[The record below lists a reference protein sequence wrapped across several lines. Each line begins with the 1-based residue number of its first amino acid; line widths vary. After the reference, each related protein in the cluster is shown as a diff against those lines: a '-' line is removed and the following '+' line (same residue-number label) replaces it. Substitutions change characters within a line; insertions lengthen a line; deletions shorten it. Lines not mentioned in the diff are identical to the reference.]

1 MINKHQMITRSK
13 NKETDNS
20 ISNDNNSNTDEEY
33 DETDENGNLK
43 NFITDDTTDD
53 TDEEEDFNENMYK
66 EEINKLRKRKI
77 YDVDNYSPNKKRNIQ
92 DIFVDY
98 IINCANDEMTKNIKL
113 NKHEYSSSDDEN
125 SSSNE
130 EEEDDIMNKPTI
142 DFNIDNEPID
152 DLDIQYKKLNKKNY
166 SDNNTKYFK
175 NLNKETK
182 LNYINQLNNIKNINN
197 SFVPLKF
204 KILNS
209 NMTIQTKSIAISN
222 IEKLE
227 DIDYNSGEYI
237 KMEQWISS
245 LVKIPFGIY
254 NKLPIDNLS
263 TNYQKKSFLKN
274 SNNSLN
280 NSIYGHREAKNNILQ
295 ILAKW
300 IVNPD
305 SSGNILALQGP
316 MGNGKTT
323 LVKEGISKAIGRP
336 FAFIALGGSSDASY
350 FDGHNFTYEGSRWGR
365 IIDILIEMKCM
376 NPVIYFDEL
385 DKISDTP
392 RGDEVIH
399 LLTHI
404 TDLTQ
409 NNCYQDKYFPGVNI
423 DLSKVL
429 FIFSFNDESKINRIL
444 KDRMQVIRTK
454 GFTTKDKINIVNDYL
469 LKQINVNYN
478 SNDKVIF
485 NDDIITYI
493 IENYTENEE
502 GVRNL
507 KRCLEDIISKINMF
521 DMLYDE
527 KNKKS
532 EIELP
537 FNFKDFKLPYTLANK
552 DIDILLNK
560 KSINDTPPLNMYL

>member
-1 MINKHQMITRSK
+1 MITRSK
-13 NKETDNS
+13 KKQTDNT
-20 ISNDNNSNTDEEY
+20 ISNDNNNNTDEEY
-33 DETDENGNLK
+33 DEIDENGNLK
-43 NFITDDTTDD
+43 DFIEHDSSDD
-53 TDEEEDFNENMYK
+53 EDFDEDMYK
-66 EEINKLRKRKI
+66 QEINRLRKRKI
-77 YDVDNYSPNKKRNIQ
+77 YDIDDYISNKKRNIE

-98 IINCANDEMTKNIKL
+98 IINCANEEMTKNIKL
-113 NKHEYSSSDDEN
+113 NQEEYSSSSDD
-125 SSSNE
+125 SSDGDYNE
-130 EEEDDIMNKPTI
+130 VNEIDKPTL
-142 DFNIDNEPID
+142 DFKIDNEPID
-152 DLDIQYKKLNKKNY
+152 DLDIQYKKLNKKSY
-166 SDNNTKYFK
+166 SDDNTKYFR
-175 NLNKETK
+175 NLDKKTK
-182 LNYINQLNNIKNINN
+182 INYIEQLNNIKNINN
-197 SFVPLKF
+197 SYIPLKF

-209 NMTIQTKSIAISN
+209 NMSIQTKSIAISN

-227 DIDYNSGEYI
+227 DIDYNSGEYT
-237 KMEQWISS
+237 KMEQWITA

-263 TNYQKKSFLKN
+263 TNNQKKIFLKN
-274 SNNSLN
+274 SNNLLN

-305 SSGNILALQGP
+305 STGNILALQGP

-365 IIDILIEMKCM
+365 IVDILIEMKCM

-385 DKISDTP
+385 DKISDTS

-409 NNCYQDKYFPGVNI
+409 NNCYQDKYFPGVHI

-469 LKQINVNYN
+469 LKQINENYN
-478 SNDKVIF
+478 SVDKVIF
-485 NDDIITYI
+485 DNDIITYI
-493 IENYTENEE
+493 IENYTEKEE

-507 KRCLEDIISKINMF
+507 KRCLENIISKINMF

-537 FNFKDFKLPYTLANK
+537 FDFEDFKLPYKLTNK
-552 DIDILLNK
+552 DIDNLLNK
-560 KSINDTPPLNMYL
+560 DIINDKPPPNMYL

>member
-1 MINKHQMITRSK
+1 MITRSK
-13 NKETDNS
+13 KKQTDNT
-20 ISNDNNSNTDEEY
+20 ISNDNNNNTDEEY
-33 DETDENGNLK
+33 DEIDENGNLK
-43 NFITDDTTDD
+43 DFIEPDSSDIEDDF
-53 TDEEEDFNENMYK
+53 DEDMYK
-66 EEINKLRKRKI
+66 EEINRLRKRKI
-77 YDVDNYSPNKKRNIQ
+77 YDIDDYISNKKRNIE

-98 IINCANDEMTKNIKL
+98 IINCANEEMTKNIKL
-113 NKHEYSSSDDEN
+113 NEEEYSSSDD
-125 SSSNE
+125 SS
-130 EEEDDIMNKPTI
+130 EEDYHELNKTDKPTLQ
-142 DFNIDNEPID
+142 FNIDNEPID
-152 DLDIQYKKLNKKNY
+152 DLDIQYKKLNKKTY
-166 SDNNTKYFK
+166 SSDNTKYFR
-175 NLNKETK
+175 NLDKETK
-182 LNYINQLNNIKNINN
+182 LNYIKQLNNIKNINN
-197 SFVPLKF
+197 SYIPLKF

-209 NMTIQTKSIAISN
+209 NMSIQTKSIAISN

-227 DIDYNSGEYI
+227 DIDYNSGEYT
-237 KMEQWISS
+237 KMEQWISA

-263 TNYQKKSFLKN
+263 TNNQKKKFLKN
-274 SNNSLN
+274 SNNLLN

-305 SSGNILALQGP
+305 STGNILALQGP

-365 IIDILIEMKCM
+365 IVDILIEMKCM

-385 DKISDTP
+385 DKISDTS

-409 NNCYQDKYFPGVNI
+409 NNCYQDKYFPGVHI

-469 LKQINVNYN
+469 LKQINKNYN
-478 SNDKVIF
+478 SVDKVIF
-485 NDDIITYI
+485 DNDIITYI
-493 IENYTENEE
+493 IENYTEKEE

-507 KRCLEDIISKINMF
+507 KRCLENIISKINMF

-537 FNFKDFKLPYTLANK
+537 FDFEDFKLPYKLTNKDVDNLLNK
-552 DIDILLNK
+552 DI
-560 KSINDTPPLNMYL
+560 INDKPPPNMYL

>member
-13 NKETDNS
+13 KKQTDNT
-20 ISNDNNSNTDEEY
+20 ISNDNNNNTDEEY
-33 DETDENGNLK
+33 DEIDENGNLK
-43 NFITDDTTDD
+43 DFIEHDSSDD
-53 TDEEEDFNENMYK
+53 EDFDEDMYK
-66 EEINKLRKRKI
+66 QEINRLRKRKI
-77 YDVDNYSPNKKRNIQ
+77 YDIDDYISNKKRNIE

-98 IINCANDEMTKNIKL
+98 IINCANEEMTKNIKL
-113 NKHEYSSSDDEN
+113 NQEEYSSSSDD
-125 SSSNE
+125 SSDGDYNE
-130 EEEDDIMNKPTI
+130 VNEIDKPTL
-142 DFNIDNEPID
+142 DFKIDNEPID
-152 DLDIQYKKLNKKNY
+152 DLDIQYKKLNKKSY
-166 SDNNTKYFK
+166 SDDNTKYFR
-175 NLNKETK
+175 NLDKKTK
-182 LNYINQLNNIKNINN
+182 INYIEQLNNIKNINN
-197 SFVPLKF
+197 SYIPLKF

-209 NMTIQTKSIAISN
+209 NMSIQTKSIAISN

-227 DIDYNSGEYI
+227 DIDYNSGEYT
-237 KMEQWISS
+237 KMEQWITA

-263 TNYQKKSFLKN
+263 TNNQKKIFLKN
-274 SNNSLN
+274 SNNLLN

-305 SSGNILALQGP
+305 STGNILALQGP

-365 IIDILIEMKCM
+365 IVDILIEMKCM

-385 DKISDTP
+385 DKISDTS

-409 NNCYQDKYFPGVNI
+409 NNCYQDKYFPGVHI

-469 LKQINVNYN
+469 LKQINENYN
-478 SNDKVIF
+478 SVDKVIF
-485 NDDIITYI
+485 DNDIITYI
-493 IENYTENEE
+493 IENYTEKEE

-507 KRCLEDIISKINMF
+507 KRCLENIISKINMF

-537 FNFKDFKLPYTLANK
+537 FDFEDFKLPYKLTNK
-552 DIDILLNK
+552 DIDNLLNK
-560 KSINDTPPLNMYL
+560 DIINDKPPPNMYL

>member
-20 ISNDNNSNTDEEY
+20 ISNDNNNNTDEEY
-33 DETDENGNLK
+33 DEIDENENLK
-43 NFITDDTTDD
+43 NFITYDTTDD
-53 TDEEEDFNENMYK
+53 EEDFNENMYK

-77 YDVDNYSPNKKRNIQ
+77 YDTDNYSPNKKRNIQ

-130 EEEDDIMNKPTI
+130 EEDEDDIMNKPTI

-182 LNYINQLNNIKNINN
+182 LNYIKQLNNIKNINN

-209 NMTIQTKSIAISN
+209 NMTIQTKSIAICN

-263 TNYQKKSFLKN
+263 TNYQKKKFLKN

-280 NSIYGHREAKNNILQ
+280 NSIYGHQEAKNNILQ

-485 NDDIITYI
+485 NNDIITYI

-537 FNFKDFKLPYTLANK
+537 FNFEDFKLPYTLTNK

-560 KSINDTPPLNMYL
+560 NSINDKPPQNMYL

>member
-13 NKETDNS
+13 KKQTDNT
-20 ISNDNNSNTDEEY
+20 ISNDNNNNTDEEY
-33 DETDENGNLK
+33 DEIDENGNLK
-43 NFITDDTTDD
+43 DFIEPDSSDIEDDF
-53 TDEEEDFNENMYK
+53 DEDMYK
-66 EEINKLRKRKI
+66 EEINRLRKRKI
-77 YDVDNYSPNKKRNIQ
+77 YDIDDYISNKKRNIE

-98 IINCANDEMTKNIKL
+98 IINCANEEMTKNIKL
-113 NKHEYSSSDDEN
+113 NEEEYSSSDD
-125 SSSNE
+125 SS
-130 EEEDDIMNKPTI
+130 EEDYHELNKTDKPTLQ
-142 DFNIDNEPID
+142 FNIDNEPID
-152 DLDIQYKKLNKKNY
+152 DLDIQYKKLNKKTY
-166 SDNNTKYFK
+166 SSDNTKYFR
-175 NLNKETK
+175 NLDKETK
-182 LNYINQLNNIKNINN
+182 LNYIKQLNNIKNINN
-197 SFVPLKF
+197 SYIPLKF

-209 NMTIQTKSIAISN
+209 NMSIQTKSIAISN

-227 DIDYNSGEYI
+227 DIDYNSGEYT
-237 KMEQWISS
+237 KMEQWISA

-263 TNYQKKSFLKN
+263 TNNQKKKFLKN
-274 SNNSLN
+274 SNNLLN

-305 SSGNILALQGP
+305 STGNILALQGP

-365 IIDILIEMKCM
+365 IVDILIEMKCM

-385 DKISDTP
+385 DKISDTS

-409 NNCYQDKYFPGVNI
+409 NNCYQDKYFPGVHI

-469 LKQINVNYN
+469 LKQINKNYN
-478 SNDKVIF
+478 SVDKVIF
-485 NDDIITYI
+485 DNDIITYI
-493 IENYTENEE
+493 IENYTEKEE

-507 KRCLEDIISKINMF
+507 KRCLENIISKINMF

-537 FNFKDFKLPYTLANK
+537 FDFEDFKLPYKLTNKDVDNLLNK
-552 DIDILLNK
+552 DI
-560 KSINDTPPLNMYL
+560 INDKPPPNMYL

>member
-1 MINKHQMITRSK
+1 MITRSK
-13 NKETDNS
+13 QKN
-20 ISNDNNSNTDEEY
+20 NDNTSDNNTDEEY
-33 DETDENGNLK
+33 DEIDENGNIK
-43 NFITDDTTDD
+43 GFIEPDTTD
-53 TDEEEDFNENMYK
+53 EEDFNEEMYK
-66 EEINKLRKRKI
+66 EQINKLRKRKI
-77 YDVDNYSPNKKRNIQ
+77 YDSNDSISNKKRNIE
-92 DIFVDY
+92 DIFVNY
-98 IINCANDEMTKNIKL
+98 IISCANDKITKNIKFKE
-113 NKHEYSSSDDEN
+113 NEYSSEDDEN
-125 SSSNE
+125 REEDNTSNE
-130 EEEDDIMNKPTI
+130 DYEETYKSKL
-142 DFNIDNEPID
+142 DFKIDNEPMD

-166 SDNNTKYFK
+166 SDDNTKYFR

-182 LNYINQLNNIKNINN
+182 LNYIKQLNNIKNINN
-197 SFVPLKF
+197 SYIPLRF

-227 DIDYNSGEYI
+227 DIDCNSGEYT
-237 KMEQWISS
+237 KMEQWISA

-263 TNYQKKSFLKN
+263 TNNQKKSFLKN
-274 SNNSLN
+274 SNNLLN
-280 NSIYGHREAKNNILQ
+280 NSIYGHQEAKNNILQ

-409 NNCYQDKYFPGVNI
+409 NNSYQDKYFPGINI

-444 KDRMQVIRTK
+444 KDRMQVIRTN

-469 LKQINVNYN
+469 LKQINENYN
-478 SNDKVIF
+478 SIDKVIF
-485 NDDIITYI
+485 NNDIITYI
-493 IENYTENEE
+493 IENYTEKEE

-507 KRCLEDIISKINMF
+507 KRCLENIISKINMF

-537 FNFKDFKLPYTLANK
+537 FYFENFKLPYTLSNK
-552 DIDILLNK
+552 DIDNLLNK
-560 KSINDTPPLNMYL
+560 DNSNDKPPQNMYL